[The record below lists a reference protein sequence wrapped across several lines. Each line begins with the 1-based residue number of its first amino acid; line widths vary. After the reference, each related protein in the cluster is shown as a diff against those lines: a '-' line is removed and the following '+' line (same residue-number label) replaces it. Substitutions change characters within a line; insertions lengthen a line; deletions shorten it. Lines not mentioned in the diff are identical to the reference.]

1 MLFRSIDEEMIEEF
15 YMSTQNDLDII
26 ATHYEVLS
34 YVVTRINTKSQ
45 DDDKIILDVS
55 GFVNVRHQY
64 GSDGDMKRGDGFEME
79 ARYPFSSKLI
89 ASYKNREGD
98 VHIVNKTIDI
108 DTVVEVTKIINPLLD
123 DSDIFDNSYILD
135 VSSKEKGV

>member
-1 MLFRSIDEEMIEEF
+1 MIEEF
-15 YMSTQNDLDII
+15 YLSTQNDLDII

-64 GSDGDMKRGDGFEME
+64 GSDGDMRRGDGFEMKV
-79 ARYPFSSKLI
+79 RYPFSSNLT
-89 ASYKNREGD
+89 ASYKNKEGN
-98 VHIVNKTIDI
+98 VHIVDKTIDI
-108 DTVVEVTKIINPLLD
+108 DT
-123 DSDIFDNSYILD
+123 
-135 VSSKEKGV
+135 SSFYE